1 MKLSCHRR
9 FGFLNLARVAQTGIQ
24 WGWGGRVCEI
34 KEDSTVW
41 YLKLWPLAVL
51 TGDRINEGFYK
62 RMYSRFNGPKN
73 KVARRNNEVTVLPRW
88 L

>member
-1 MKLSCHRR
+1 MSQAFWFSKFSAS
-9 FGFLNLARVAQTGIQ
+9 GTNWYTVGV
-24 WGWGGRVCEI
+24 GGRVCEI

-62 RMYSRFNGPKN
+62 RKYSRFNGPKK